1 MVLACQ
7 MSQTSSES
15 KYHVTV
21 NKLPDKHPKY
31 LSNSHLN
38 SSSKFM
44 TCRSPNLTAKQ
55 HCEYHDFKKRIFE
68 TLENRVSN
76 LCAEISSNLENMC
89 NQYRQENHVCGKGE
103 TKMTKK
109 LLILILVVLGA
120 SLIGN
125 FLLYQQNTQLVTL
138 LDQIT
143 EDNRDTTT
151 ELSEYGSGSDTQI
164 IPQEKQSESDIGFP
178 DDDQPIAVG
187 DHIIPSEDGNR
198 SITAVA
204 VRPLVMRDM
213 FFERTQYEGAIM
225 EITVSVREQGE
236 GLVLLDTKVPT
247 GISFQESA
255 RTAAD
260 VAEKYFDADL
270 SDKDVVFSITVDT
283 DDEDLQT
290 VDGHSAGAAMAVL
303 LVSELEGLPIRNNV
317 VITGS
322 VLPDASIGAVG
333 GISEKAEAAGKHGA
347 QIFLVPVGQN
357 IAAVE
362 SCEESRTGNFVYR
375 SCTLEEKQL
384 SSITKEAF
392 GMNVIE
398 VAGIK
403 DALQYFH
410 TNTS

>member
-1 MVLACQ
+1 
-7 MSQTSSES
+7 
-15 KYHVTV
+15 
-21 NKLPDKHPKY
+21 
-31 LSNSHLN
+31 
-38 SSSKFM
+38 
-44 TCRSPNLTAKQ
+44 
-55 HCEYHDFKKRIFE
+55 
-68 TLENRVSN
+68 
-76 LCAEISSNLENMC
+76 
-89 NQYRQENHVCGKGE
+89 
-103 TKMTKK
+103 MTKK

-143 EDNRDTTT
+143 EDNRDTTDK
-151 ELSEYGSGSDTQI
+151 LSEYGSGSDTQI
-164 IPQEKQSESDIGFP
+164 TPQDEQSESDIGFS
-178 DDDQPIAVG
+178 DDEQPVEVG
-187 DHIIPSEDGNR
+187 DHIIPSEDGSR

-213 FFERTQYEGAIM
+213 FFERTQYEGTIM

-236 GLVLLDTKVPT
+236 GLVLVDTEVPT

-260 VAEKYFDADL
+260 VAEKYFYADL

-290 VDGHSAGAAMAVL
+290 VDGHSAGSAMAVL
-303 LVSELEGLPIRNNV
+303 LVSELEGMPIRNNV

-322 VLPDASIGAVG
+322 ILPDASIGTVG
-333 GISEKAEAAGKHGA
+333 GISEKAEAVGKHGA
-347 QIFLVPVGQN
+347 QIFLVPVDQN
-357 IAAVE
+357 VAAVE
-362 SCEESRTGNFVYR
+362 SCEESRAGNFVYR

-384 SSITKEAF
+384 SSITEEAF

-403 DALQYFH
+403 DALQYFQ
-410 TNTS
+410 TNTP